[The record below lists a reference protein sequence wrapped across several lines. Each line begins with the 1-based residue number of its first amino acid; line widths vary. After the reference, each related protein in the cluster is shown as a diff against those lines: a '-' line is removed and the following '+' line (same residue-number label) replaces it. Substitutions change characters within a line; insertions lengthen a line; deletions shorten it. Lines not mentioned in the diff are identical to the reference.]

1 MKKKN
6 IGFILFGAAGGELLS
21 IFAYLFM
28 FPRLYE
34 QTGVPTSVLRI
45 VIISLLTV
53 SIVVSIVLVCAGVI
67 VLIKFRKED

>member
-21 IFAYLFM
+21 IFASLFM
-28 FPRLYE
+28 LPRLYE
-34 QTGVPTSVLRI
+34 QTGMPASVSRI
-45 VIISLLTV
+45 AIISILTV
-53 SIVVSIVLVCAGVI
+53 SIVVSIVLACAGVI

>member
-21 IFAYLFM
+21 IFSSLFM

-34 QTGVPTSVLRI
+34 QIGMPTSVARI
-45 VIISLLTV
+45 AITIILTV
-53 SIVVSIVLVCAGVI
+53 SIVVSIVLVCAGLI
-67 VLIKFRKED
+67 VLIRFRKED

>member
-21 IFAYLFM
+21 IFYSLFM

-34 QTGVPTSVLRI
+34 RIGMPTSVSRI
-45 VIISLLTV
+45 AIISILAI